1 MRIREIFRKSS
12 EIAEKQRVFRQIVNQ
27 FGRVRPFAP
36 VKESGR
42 EMGGKPIIP
51 SGLSVEGPAEG
62 VRRSQAGIP
71 WSGRSAGCWQ
81 QDGLWKSDN
90 DVWKLRKI
98 YDDEHLDINLA
109 LTLSCHPKIAPATT
123 STEPLRS
130 QGKTQTTKRGGGK

>member
-1 MRIREIFRKSS
+1 M
-12 EIAEKQRVFRQIVNQ
+12 
-27 FGRVRPFAP
+27 
-36 VKESGR
+36 
-42 EMGGKPIIP
+42 
-51 SGLSVEGPAEG
+51 
-62 VRRSQAGIP
+62 RRSQAGIP

-123 STEPLRS
+123 STEPLRG
-130 QGKTQTTKRGGGK
+130 QGKKGKKGEGANRNTSKKANQTQTDRKVVDVVIE